1 MYYNMIPANKHLILL
16 RAFSKDLLLL
26 FVPTL
31 AGNFLQFPEME
42 YLVEYHVE
50 EQFDAVLVENL

>member
-1 MYYNMIPANKHLILL
+1 MIPANKHLILL
-16 RAFSKDLLLL
+16 REFSKDLLLL

>member
-1 MYYNMIPANKHLILL
+1 MIPANKHLILL

-26 FVPTL
+26 FVPTF

-42 YLVEYHVE
+42 YLVE